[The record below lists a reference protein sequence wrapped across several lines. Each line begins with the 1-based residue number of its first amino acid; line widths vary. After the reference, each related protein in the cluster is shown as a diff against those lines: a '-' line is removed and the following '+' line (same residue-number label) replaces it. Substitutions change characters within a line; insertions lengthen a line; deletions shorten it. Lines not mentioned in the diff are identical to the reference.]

1 MTRASRLF
9 AESSACRSLSELPP
23 PGVKEIMGDRSAIA
37 VAVLALGLTGNGCDR
52 RPATPLASSP
62 AAPTPVATASPL
74 PPFTLSG
81 TVYESTASGL
91 KPLAGAPV
99 DISVEYQSWPPK
111 TTTDAEGRY
120 SLSSLGP
127 EKLKVFIDK
136 EGYSQPCRA
145 AVDLKRDSVVD
156 VYVVSNALLEKSGI
170 PPSYPVVQPTLAGR
184 VVERTSSGLT
194 PIAGARVVVDF
205 GALLGWAPS
214 TRTVS
219 DATGR
224 YLLCNIV
231 DAGQGLVLVADE
243 GPSFRVLS
251 SWEERSRRRH
261 SISS

>member
-1 MTRASRLF
+1 L
-9 AESSACRSLSELPP
+9 
-23 PGVKEIMGDRSAIA
+23 
-37 VAVLALGLTGNGCDR
+37 
-52 RPATPLASSP
+52 
-62 AAPTPVATASPL
+62 
-74 PPFTLSG
+74 
-81 TVYESTASGL
+81 
-91 KPLAGAPV
+91 
-99 DISVEYQSWPPK
+99 
-111 TTTDAEGRY
+111 
-120 SLSSLGP
+120 SLGP

-145 AVDLKRDSVVD
+145 AVDLKSDSVVD

-214 TRTVS
+214 TRTVT

-231 DAGQGLVLVADE
+231 DAGQGLVLTALK
-243 GPSFRVLS
+243 GPLYASFSVEPGGTLPSTPVDIELKKR
-251 SWEERSRRRH
+251 
-261 SISS
+261 